1 MGLARMRDAKPKHRR
16 PTIPHKRAALPASLR
31 PLFWDHDPSKL
42 RWDRDRE
49 LILARVL
56 SEGGWAEARLLRSRL
71 GDSAIRDWILRHAAR
86 GLSPSRIRFWELILE
101 LPRQKADDWVRAAR
115 GSSWQRRASR

>member
-1 MGLARMRDAKPKHRR
+1 MALARMRDAKAKHRR
-16 PTIPHKRAALPASLR
+16 LAIPHKRAVLPALLR
-31 PLFWDHDPSKL
+31 PLFWDQDASKL

-56 SEGGWAEARLLRSRL
+56 SDGGWAEARLLRARV

-101 LPRQKADDWVRAAR
+101 LPSKQTNDWVRAAQ